1 MSKWIRDATNAGQLP
16 ASGAEARPAAT
27 VAVLRDGAGGLEV
40 LMGRRSSKMNFHG
53 GAWVFP
59 GGRVDDADWAGAAD
73 EFEAARVAAAR
84 EAHEEAGVLVHAS
97 SLVHVSN
104 WTTPDI
110 APKRFAT
117 WFFAGPL
124 GEGSAEA
131 VADGVESD
139 ALRWFEPAEALAAR
153 ADGEIDLAP
162 PQFVTLV
169 ELTRFGD
176 VTSALAGFDA
186 EPSFDFQPKIHFGDG
201 FGVAIYEGDVAYEDQ
216 SRLDEPSPRHRL
228 TMPREGVWIYEQP

>member
-1 MSKWIRDATNAGQLP
+1 MSKWIREASGGRLEP
-16 ASGAEARPAAT
+16 SGAEARPAAT
-27 VAVLRDGAGGLEV
+27 VAVLRDGPDGLEV

-59 GGRVDDADWAGAAD
+59 GGRVDDADWVGVDD
-73 EFEAARVAAAR
+73 EIEAARVAAAR
-84 EAHEEAGVLVHAS
+84 EAHEESGVLVHATA
-97 SLVHVSN
+97 LVHVSN

-124 GEGSAEA
+124 GEGSGEA

-139 ALRWFEPAEALAAR
+139 ALRWFAPAGALAAR
-153 ADGEIDLAP
+153 LEGEIDLAP

-169 ELTRFGD
+169 SLGRFAS
-176 VTSALAGFDA
+176 VEAALVSLRVE
-186 EPSFDFQPKIHFGDG
+186 EPFDFRPRIHFGDG
-201 FGVAIYEGDVAYEDQ
+201 FGVAIYHGDVAYEDE
-216 SRLDEPSPRHRL
+216 SRLDEPAPRHRL
-228 TMPREGVWIYEQP
+228 TMPREGEWSYEQP

>member
-1 MSKWIRDATNAGQLP
+1 MSKWIREAANGNLTP
-16 ASGAEARPAAT
+16 SGAEAKPAAT
-27 VAVLRDGAGGLEV
+27 VAVLRDGSRGLEV

-73 EFEAARVAAAR
+73 EGHAARVAAAR
-84 EAHEEAGVLVHAS
+84 EANEEAGVLVHPHT
-97 SLVHVSN
+97 LVHVSN

-110 APKRFAT
+110 SPKRFAT

-139 ALRWFEPAEALAAR
+139 ALRWFEPEEALAAR
-153 ADGEIDLAP
+153 AEGEIDLAP

-169 ELTRFGD
+169 TLARF
-176 VTSALAGFDA
+176 TTTATALAELDA
-186 EPSFDFQPKIHFGDG
+186 EPSFDFRPKIHFGDD
-201 FGVAIYEGDVAYEDQ
+201 FGVAIYAGDVAFADP

-228 TMPREGVWIYEQP
+228 TMPRAGAWRYEQP